1 MESPGIKGQHQSE
14 HWVSH
19 QTILHS
25 FYPLSFI
32 MLKPATLLSLYA
44 SALYYAVNADVVSMD
59 LTISNVDVS
68 PDGVTRSYD

>member
-1 MESPGIKGQHQSE
+1 
-14 HWVSH
+14 
-19 QTILHS
+19 
-25 FYPLSFI
+25 